1 MILPP
6 RGEIKK
12 RSQIEGREKGAG
24 ADRGASKGIQEKA
37 RGARKKGQIE
47 EQAKG
52 YGEDSRIEKKK
63 GGEERKRSEKKGRK
77 EPVFLGAF
85 LFRGKDLK
93 AVKPTNEQWAGPLA
107 PPIARLDRLEGG
119 YLVILAASS
128 TNFFN
133 PFSVKG
139 CTSIPLM
146 ADRGA
151 VTTSAPN
158 RAHPVMCFTW
168 RMEAARMRVSMA

>member
-1 MILPP
+1 MILPPP

-24 ADRGASKGIQEKA
+24 ADKEASKGIRRRLEDREK
-37 RGARKKGQIE
+37 R
-47 EQAKG
+47 
-52 YGEDSRIEKKK
+52 

-77 EPVFLGAF
+77 EPVFLGAS
-85 LFRGKDLK
+85 LFRGKVLK

-107 PPIARLDRLEGG
+107 PPIARLDRLEGD

-168 RMEAARMRVSMA
+168 RMEAARIRVSMA

>member
-37 RGARKKGQIE
+37 RGSRKKRG
-47 EQAKG
+47 
-52 YGEDSRIEKKK
+52 

-93 AVKPTNEQWAGPLA
+93 AVKPTNEQWAGPKA

>member
-6 RGEIKK
+6 
-12 RSQIEGREKGAG
+12 QGRDKEEEP
-24 ADRGASKGIQEKA
+24 DRGARKGGRADKEASKGIRRRLEDREK
-37 RGARKKGQIE
+37 RG
-47 EQAKG
+47 
-52 YGEDSRIEKKK
+52 
-63 GGEERKRSEKKGRK
+63 GGARKRSEKKGRK

-93 AVKPTNEQWAGPLA
+93 AVKPTNEQWAGPKA